1 LRKADIESSRKSLYS
16 PIAVPSTFAITFHK
30 EKQRMTGVKHEHYVC
45 NVRNCGNFLQKK
57 EAGKAR

>member
-1 LRKADIESSRKSLYS
+1 LYS